1 MTRLYSSFF
10 FLGVPEI
17 GQNFEQP
24 KTAGHTELF
33 STESI
38 WVFNKIE
45 KICLSQVEVDLYLR
59 LNLTSFELWSIIL
72 EFCNS

>member
-1 MTRLYSSFF
+1 MTRLYSSLFF
-10 FLGVPEI
+10 FGVPEI

-33 STESI
+33 SAESI

-45 KICLSQVEVDLYLR
+45 KFFLSQVEVDLY
-59 LNLTSFELWSIIL
+59 
-72 EFCNS
+72 

>member
-1 MTRLYSSFF
+1 VTRLYSSLFF
-10 FLGVPEI
+10 FGVPEI

-33 STESI
+33 SAESI

-45 KICLSQVEVDLYLR
+45 KFFLSQVEVDLY
-59 LNLTSFELWSIIL
+59 
-72 EFCNS
+72 